1 MKVSLLGTGLM
12 GRGMVRSLLRA
23 GHEVRAWNRTRAKA
37 EEAVGNASHVAPTPA
52 EAARGA
58 DVVLSMLADPAAL
71 LAVYEGPEGALQGL
85 RRGAVVID
93 SSTVN
98 PATIQRLAEGV
109 EAKGASLLDAPV
121 FGSKNEAESGG
132 LGFMVGGDAAVFEK
146 MKPIFSCLGKAAT
159 LMGPRGSGSAAK
171 LVWNLVVSVH
181 LEAVLEGLA
190 LAAKAGL
197 DPGLMYD
204 VLMTGRAKC
213 GIAEMKCPPLLKGDF
228 TPFFALKLMDKDL
241 RLALETADALRVPM
255 PALAAA
261 KQVFT
266 ACMGAGQA
274 EEDFSTIVKFHERN
288 AGVSV
293 RRRQG

>member
-1 MKVSLLGTGLM
+1 MKISLLGTGLM
-12 GRGMVRSLLRA
+12 GRGMVHSLLRG

-37 EEAVGNASHVAPTPA
+37 EEAVGDPSKVASTPVD
-52 EAARGA
+52 AARGA
-58 DVVLSMLADPAAL
+58 DVVLSMLSDPAAL
-71 LAVYEGPEGALQGL
+71 AAVYEGPEGALEGL

-98 PATIQRLAEGV
+98 PPTIQRLAAGV
-109 EAKGASLLDAPV
+109 EAKGAKLLDAPV
-121 FGSKNEAESGG
+121 FGSKNEAENGG
-132 LGFMVGGDAAVFEK
+132 LGFMVGGDAEVFEK
-146 MKPIFSCLGKAAT
+146 MKPLLAGCLGKSAT
-159 LMGPRGSGSAAK
+159 HMGPQGAGSAAK

-197 DPGLMYD
+197 DPGMMFD

-213 GIAEMKCPPLLKGDF
+213 GIAEMKGPPLLKGDF
-228 TPFFALKLMDKDL
+228 TPFFSLKLMDKDL

-266 ACMGAGQA
+266 ACMGNGQA
-274 EEDFSTIVKFHERN
+274 EEDFSTIVKHHERV

-293 RRRQG
+293 RRK

>member
-1 MKVSLLGTGLM
+1 M
-12 GRGMVRSLLRA
+12 GRGMVRSLQRA

-37 EEAVGNASHVAPTPA
+37 EEAVGDASKVASTPA

-58 DVVLSMLADPAAL
+58 DVVISMLADPAAL

-93 SSTVN
+93 SSTVS
-98 PATIQRLAEGV
+98 PPTIQKLAAGV
-109 EAKGASLLDAPV
+109 EAKGAKLLDAPV
-121 FGSKNEAESGG
+121 FGSKNEAENGG
-132 LGFMVGGDAAVFEK
+132 LGFMVGGDAAVFEA
-146 MKPIFSCLGKAAT
+146 MKPILVGGLGKSAVH
-159 LMGPRGSGSAAK
+159 MGPQGAGSAAK
-171 LVWNLVVSVH
+171 LVWNLVVSIH

-197 DPGLMYD
+197 DPGLMFD

-213 GIAEMKCPPLLKGDF
+213 GIAEMKGPPLLKGDF

-266 ACMGAGQA
+266 ACMGTPGQA
-274 EEDFSTIVKFHERN
+274 DEDFSTIVKHHERV